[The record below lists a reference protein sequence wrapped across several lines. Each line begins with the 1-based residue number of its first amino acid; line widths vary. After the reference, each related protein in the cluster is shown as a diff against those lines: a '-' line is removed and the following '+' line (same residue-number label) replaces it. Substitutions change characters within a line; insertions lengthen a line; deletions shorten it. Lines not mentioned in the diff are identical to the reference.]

1 MPASRKHPI
10 LTILSGPNGS
20 GKSTLGSRLMLEGA
34 FGVLVNADEIAR
46 SMDHRKGEAVPGK
59 ETQWE
64 AAVSAEQMRWTL
76 LSQRIDFMTETV
88 MSDGDRWIRF
98 LAAAK
103 EAGYKIVMYFVTT
116 ADPAINVLRVSERVQ
131 AGGHAVDPEK
141 IVARYKRVMEE
152 VLPKALEFV
161 DEAILFDNSDPE
173 SGLVGIMQLKAG
185 IMRSLVEPTEIPSW
199 AKAVAIAFQS
209 LPAR

>member
-10 LTILSGPNGS
+10 LTILAGPNGS
-20 GKSTLGSRLMLEGA
+20 GKSTLASRLMLEGA

-116 ADPAINVLRVSERVQ
+116 ADPAINVRRVS
-131 AGGHAVDPEK
+131 G
-141 IVARYKRVMEE
+141 
-152 VLPKALEFV
+152 VLSPNRRKFRHPTAWILGIDTSAYSASRSPASSMSNALGS
-161 DEAILFDNSDPE
+161 NGP
-173 SGLVGIMQLKAG
+173 
-185 IMRSLVEPTEIPSW
+185 PSHSTSSRRW
-199 AKAVAIAFQS
+199 ALRRLAS
-209 LPAR
+209 TLSMSP